1 MRANWD
7 NSYAALPPQM
17 FTRQAPVPVAD
28 PQDLLLNTE
37 HDEKLGIKFNE
48 DWPAF
53 MEHKQNPQGANP
65 IAQV

>member
-28 PQDLLLNTE
+28 PQGLMLNTE
-37 HDEKLGIKFNE
+37 HAKELGI
-48 DWPAF
+48 
-53 MEHKQNPQGANP
+53 
-65 IAQV
+65 

>member
-28 PQDLLLNTE
+28 PQGLMLNTE
-37 HDEKLGIKFNE
+37 HAEELGINFDE
-48 DWPAF
+48 
-53 MEHKQNPQGANP
+53 
-65 IAQV
+65 